1 MRYDV
6 FSTRITVW
14 MVLLTTSDAHKIL
27 EDVVVPVIEC
37 ALLACIYYQTVQ
49 IRHLILELVL
59 TEQTY
64 I

>member
-1 MRYDV
+1 MRNDV

-49 IRHLILELVL
+49 IRHLIL
-59 TEQTY
+59 
-64 I
+64 